1 MVNKTSIR
9 QNDDGVPCLVPINVN
24 FQITEVMKSETRL
37 SKLNYQNNLSGS
49 VVTQDE
55 NGICLL
61 HEL

>member
-1 MVNKTSIR
+1 MRRTSIS

-37 SKLNYQNNLSGS
+37 SKLNYQNNLSGF

>member
-1 MVNKTSIR
+1 MRRMSIR
-9 QNDDGVPCLVPINVN
+9 KNDDGVPSLVPRNVD
-24 FQITEVMKSETRL
+24 IKISEVLKSETRQV
-37 SKLNYQNNLSGS
+37 NYQNNLSGF

>member
-1 MVNKTSIR
+1 MRRTSIR

-37 SKLNYQNNLSGS
+37 SKLNYQNNLSGF